1 MRTTESNR
9 DTPRRRY
16 WRGMVETWR
25 RSGLT
30 QTEFCRQRGFN
41 QGTFNWWKRQLA
53 RTCDGPGGDR
63 VPPSSDIPARRST
76 AFAPVHIQA
85 GDVRAADRF
94 IELVL
99 PGDRR
104 IRCCGPIDR
113 QQLTDLLAVLEAAP
127 C

>member
-9 DTPRRRY
+9 DTPRCRY
-16 WRGMVETWR
+16 WQGMVEAWR
-25 RSGLT
+25 QSGLT
-30 QTEFCRQRGFN
+30 QTEFCRRRCLN

-53 RTCDGPGGDR
+53 RTSGAAAAGGVRPASDT
-63 VPPSSDIPARRST
+63 PALPST
-76 AFAPVHIQA
+76 FAPVHIQA
-85 GDVRAADRF
+85 SDVRVADSF

-99 PGDRR
+99 AGDRR

-113 QQLTDLLAVLEAAP
+113 QQLADVLAVLESAA